1 VESLGTKLK
10 TTREAKGYTI
20 EQVCRD
26 TNIASR
32 YIDALE
38 QEQFSIFPG
47 EPYLLG
53 FLRNYGEYLGLD
65 IEGLLAGYRAMKI
78 QEVPIPV
85 DQLLHSQPQIG
96 RMIRPFVIVLAIL
109 AVAGGGF
116 YYIWTRPASAVA
128 LPVKPRQTVVHT
140 LEGNSLERRL
150 YQGDSVVISLG
161 SEQYELELVNLGETL
176 TIAASPDMQLVLDL
190 GQEAG
195 MDLNEDGRLDVRI
208 TAADFAKHES
218 TTGALLRFDV
228 DYIPAPSE
236 SVETVLSGMGD
247 ATAPPASRGPENA
260 PVAAAPVVAFTSPN
274 SYPFTLQASF
284 QSYCMFRWE
293 ILAERDRRGRNERY
307 FQRSDEL
314 SIQAQNGIRLWVSNA
329 VAVKIQVIGGGRTVP
344 LEIGGAGEVVVADI
358 RWIRDEDGRFRLAL
372 LRLD

>member
-38 QEQFSIFPG
+38 QEEFTIFPA
-47 EPYLLG
+47 ESYLVG

-65 IEGLLAGYRAMKI
+65 IEGLLANYRAMKI
-78 QEVPIPV
+78 QEVPVPV
-85 DQLLHSQPQIG
+85 EKLLYSPPK
-96 RMIRPFVIVLAIL
+96 IRRIVRPLVIALAIL
-109 AVAGGGF
+109 VVAGGVF
-116 YYIWTRPASAVA
+116 YYFWTRPAPVA
-128 LPVKPRQTVVHT
+128 APPVEPRQTVAYT

-150 YQGDSVVISLG
+150 YRGDSVLVSLG
-161 SEQYELELVNLGETL
+161 PEQYKLELVNLGETL
-176 TIAASPDMQLVLDL
+176 TITAPPDTRLVLDL

-195 MDLNEDGRLDVRI
+195 IDLNADGRLDVRI
-208 TAADFAKHES
+208 TAADFVKHES
-218 TTGALLRFDV
+218 ATGALLRFDV
-228 DYIPAPSE
+228 DYTSASLEP
-236 SVETVLSGMGD
+236 VETVLAGMGD
-247 ATAPPASRGPENA
+247 AAASSASGRPENA
-260 PVAAAPVVAFTSPN
+260 PASAAPVVFTSPN
-274 SYPFTLQASF
+274 SYPFTLQVSF
-284 QSYCMFRWE
+284 QGYCMFRWE

-329 VAVKIQVIGGGRTVP
+329 AAVKIQVIGGGRTVP
-344 LEIGGAGEVVVADI
+344 LDIGGAGEVVVADI